1 MSTVCSWFV
10 LSINYLEKFH
20 QSLNYKT
27 LTSTETQ
34 LLTILI
40 VFDINSNIP
49 PIQLLTKKAEGTSL
63 SARALV

>member
-20 QSLNYKT
+20 HKT

-34 LLTILI
+34 LLRILI